1 MKIKGKER
9 CFEFNVQSHE
19 EIAKLCRD
27 DDISNLPEIM
37 TNTLT
42 SADTIISMAI
52 AMNRGFEDHRAYDNP
67 NYKAEYLEK
76 EDFRFLTM
84 AEMKL
89 LEKEIMDAMNFGNKT
104 EIETEEPKKKEEES
118 EAKKSS

>member
-27 DDISNLPEIM
+27 NDISNLPEIM

-104 EIETEEPKKKEEES
+104 EIEIEEPKKKEEES

>member
-27 DDISNLPEIM
+27 NDISNLAEIM

-84 AEMKL
+84 VEMKQ
-89 LEKEIMDAMNFGNKT
+89 LEKEIMDAMNFGNRT

-118 EAKKSS
+118 EAKK